1 MDLHHS
7 WWINSLY
14 LQNLLWSDT
23 PIKILMFA
31 KSWTST
37 ALYGGV
43 LALGLSYLTAHYFS
57 TSLFAHYHDWSG
69 WRNLT
74 GWAPNGI
81 TNGLTKISW
90 AVIFCSCWWMLW
102 RFDFFLGTQPENNK
116 LTKENQVAGSTGS
129 ENHQKIRPEKEGPQK
144 SENFVPEEEE
154 ETETKT
160 KEDSQPEENNSGKT
174 KEAKKAFF
182 PEVEDLEM
190 AEVLG
195 LEKDAIQDFTKVKA
209 TYRIAIAQ
217 YHPDKVSALG
227 FEIREVAEKKAKEI
241 NQAYE
246 HFRKKLKKS
255 KNNIS

>member
-1 MDLHHS
+1 MFR
-7 WWINSLY
+7 
-14 LQNLLWSDT
+14 SDT
-23 PIKILMFA
+23 PIEILMFA

-37 ALYGGV
+37 ALYGGL
-43 LALGLSYLTAHYFS
+43 LAIGLSYLTAHYFS

-69 WRNLT
+69 WRSLT

-81 TNGLTKISW
+81 TNGLAKISW

-102 RFDFFLGTQPENNK
+102 RLDFFLSTQPENK
-116 LTKENQVAGSTGS
+116 KVKKENQGVGPMDS
-129 ENHQKIRPEKEGPQK
+129 ENYQKTRPEKEGPQK

-160 KEDSQPEENNSGKT
+160 EEDKQPEEDDSDKT

-190 AEVLG
+190 AEILG

-246 HFRKKLKKS
+246 HFRKKLKKP
-255 KNNIS
+255 KN